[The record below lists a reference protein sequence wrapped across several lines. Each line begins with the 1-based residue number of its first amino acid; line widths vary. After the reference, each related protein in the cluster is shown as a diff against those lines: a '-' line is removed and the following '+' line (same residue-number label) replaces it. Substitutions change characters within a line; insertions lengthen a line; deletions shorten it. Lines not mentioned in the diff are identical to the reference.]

1 MSENEMPGFPEKE
14 RHSLEIY
21 LDNAATTKPCPQAVA
36 AVMQGLTT
44 TWGNPSAVHQL
55 GLDAEKAVKHA
66 RGQVAHALGCS
77 AEQLFFTSG
86 GTEGDNFAV
95 FSVAQ
100 RYHKRG
106 RHIITTAV
114 EHHAVLHPIQALEA
128 QGFEITYLQPQPDGT
143 VSPQDLLS
151 VLRKDTILVS
161 IMMVNNETG
170 AVNDIA
176 RLAKLTHQKSTAVFH
191 TDAVQGF
198 CKVPFRASSLG
209 ADIISV
215 SSHKIQG
222 PKGCGA
228 VYVDKKLHLP
238 PVMYGGGQ
246 EKNMRSGTENVPMIL
261 GFGAACEAASDH
273 LADKLHAMEQ
283 RKEQCLTLLAQKV
296 PQAVILGSHQA
307 PHIISLAIPGVR
319 SQGLIGYLQEQ
330 GVYVSAGSAC
340 SRGHRS
346 HVLEAMHFP
355 PEQIDGSIRV
365 SFCFD
370 TTAEDI
376 EGFVSA
382 LKEAVHGLA

>member
-1 MSENEMPGFPEKE
+1 M
-14 RHSLEIY
+14 EIY
-21 LDNAATTKPCPQAVA
+21 LDNAATTKPCPAAVA
-36 AVMQGLTT
+36 AVMEALTEN
-44 TWGNPSAVHQL
+44 WGNPSAVHQL
-55 GLDAEKAVKHA
+55 GLRAEKAVKQA
-66 RGQVAHALGCS
+66 RQQVAAVLGCS
-77 AEQLFFTSG
+77 PDQLFFTSG

-114 EHHAVLHPIQALEA
+114 EHHAVLRPIQALEA
-128 QGFEITYLQPQPDGT
+128 QGFEVTYLKPEADGT
-143 VSPQDLLS
+143 ISPAALLGA
-151 VLRKDTILVS
+151 LRKDTILVS

-198 CKVPFRASSLG
+198 CKVPFRASTLG
-209 ADIISV
+209 ADIVSV

-261 GFGAACEAASDH
+261 GFGAACQSASEG
-273 LADKLHAMEQ
+273 LPEKLRTMER
-283 RKEQCLTLLAQKV
+283 RKQQCLQLLEEKV

-307 PHIISLAIPGVR
+307 PHVISLAVPGVR
-319 SQGLIGYLQEQ
+319 SQGLIGCLQEK

-346 HVLEAMHFP
+346 HVMEAMGFA
-355 PEQIDGSIRV
+355 PELIDGSIRV
-365 SFCFD
+365 STCFD
-370 TTAEDI
+370 TTPEEI

-382 LKEAVHGLA
+382 LAEAVHALT

>member
-1 MSENEMPGFPEKE
+1 M
-14 RHSLEIY
+14 EIY
-21 LDNAATTKPCPQAVA
+21 LDNAATTKPCPAAVA
-36 AVMQGLTT
+36 AVMEALTEN
-44 TWGNPSAVHQL
+44 WGNPSAVHQL
-55 GLDAEKAVKHA
+55 GLRAEKAVKQA
-66 RGQVAHALGCS
+66 RQQVAAVLGCS
-77 AEQLFFTSG
+77 PDQLFFTSG

-114 EHHAVLHPIQALEA
+114 EHHAVLRPIQALEA
-128 QGFEITYLQPQPDGT
+128 QGFEVTYLKPEADGT
-143 VSPQDLLS
+143 ISPAALLGA
-151 VLRKDTILVS
+151 LRKDTILVS

-198 CKVPFRASSLG
+198 CKVPFRASTLG
-209 ADIISV
+209 ADIVSV

-261 GFGAACEAASDH
+261 GFGAACQAASEG
-273 LADKLHAMEQ
+273 LPEKLRTMER
-283 RKEQCLTLLAQKV
+283 RKQQCLQLLEEKV

-307 PHIISLAIPGVR
+307 PHVISLAVPGVR
-319 SQGLIGYLQEQ
+319 SQGLIGCLQEK
-330 GVYVSAGSAC
+330 GVYVSTGSAC

-346 HVLEAMHFP
+346 HVMEAMGFA
-355 PEQIDGSIRV
+355 PELIDGSIRV
-365 SFCFD
+365 STCFD
-370 TTAEDI
+370 TTPEEI

-382 LKEAVHGLA
+382 LAEAVHALT

>member
-1 MSENEMPGFPEKE
+1 M
-14 RHSLEIY
+14 EIY
-21 LDNAATTKPCPQAVA
+21 LDNAATTKPCPAAVA
-36 AVMQGLTT
+36 AVMEALTEN
-44 TWGNPSAVHQL
+44 WGNPSAVHQL
-55 GLDAEKAVKHA
+55 GLRAEKAVKQA
-66 RGQVAHALGCS
+66 RQQVAAVLGCS
-77 AEQLFFTSG
+77 PDQLFFTSG

-114 EHHAVLHPIQALEA
+114 EHHAVLRPIQALEA
-128 QGFEITYLQPQPDGT
+128 QGFEVTYLKPEADGT
-143 VSPQDLLS
+143 ISPAALLGA
-151 VLRKDTILVS
+151 LRKDTILVS

-198 CKVPFRASSLG
+198 CKVPFRASTLG
-209 ADIISV
+209 ADIVSV

-246 EKNMRSGTENVPMIL
+246 EKNMRSGTESVPMIL
-261 GFGAACEAASDH
+261 GFGAACQTASEG
-273 LADKLHAMEQ
+273 LPEKLRTMER
-283 RKEQCLTLLAQKV
+283 RKQQCLQLLEEKV

-307 PHIISLAIPGVR
+307 PHVISLAVPGVR
-319 SQGLIGYLQEQ
+319 SQGLIGCLQEK

-346 HVLEAMHFP
+346 HVMEAMGFA
-355 PEQIDGSIRV
+355 PELIDGSIRV
-365 SFCFD
+365 STCFD
-370 TTAEDI
+370 TTPEEI

-382 LKEAVHGLA
+382 LAEAVHALT

>member
-1 MSENEMPGFPEKE
+1 M
-14 RHSLEIY
+14 EIY
-21 LDNAATTKPCPQAVA
+21 LDNAATTKPCPAAVA
-36 AVMQGLTT
+36 AVMEALTEN
-44 TWGNPSAVHQL
+44 WGNPSAVHQL
-55 GLDAEKAVKHA
+55 GLRAEKAVKRA
-66 RGQVAHALGCS
+66 RQQVAAVLGCS
-77 AEQLFFTSG
+77 PDQLFFTSG

-114 EHHAVLHPIQALEA
+114 EHHAVLRPIQALEA
-128 QGFEITYLQPQPDGT
+128 QGFEVTYLKPEADGT
-143 VSPQDLLS
+143 ISPAALLGA
-151 VLRKDTILVS
+151 LRKDTILVS

-198 CKVPFRASSLG
+198 CKVPFRASTLG
-209 ADIISV
+209 ADIVSV

-261 GFGAACEAASDH
+261 GFGAACQAASEG
-273 LADKLHAMEQ
+273 LPEKLRTMER
-283 RKEQCLTLLAQKV
+283 RKQQCLQLLEEKV

-307 PHIISLAIPGVR
+307 PHVISLAVPGVR
-319 SQGLIGYLQEQ
+319 SQGLIGCLQEK

-346 HVLEAMHFP
+346 HVMEAMGFA
-355 PEQIDGSIRV
+355 PELIDGSIRV
-365 SFCFD
+365 STCFD
-370 TTAEDI
+370 TTPEEI

-382 LKEAVHGLA
+382 LAEAVHALT

>member
-1 MSENEMPGFPEKE
+1 M
-14 RHSLEIY
+14 EIY
-21 LDNAATTKPCPQAVA
+21 LDNAATTKPCPAAVA
-36 AVMQGLTT
+36 AVMEALTEN
-44 TWGNPSAVHQL
+44 WGNPSAVHQL
-55 GLDAEKAVKHA
+55 GLQAEKAVKQA
-66 RGQVAHALGCS
+66 RQQVAAVLGCS
-77 AEQLFFTSG
+77 PDQLFFTSG

-106 RHIITTAV
+106 RHIVTTAV
-114 EHHAVLHPIQALEA
+114 EHHAVLRPIQALEA
-128 QGFEITYLQPQPDGT
+128 QGFEVTYLKPEADGT
-143 VSPQDLLS
+143 ISPAALLGA
-151 VLRKDTILVS
+151 LRKDTILVS

-198 CKVPFRASSLG
+198 CKVPFRASTLG
-209 ADIISV
+209 ADIVSV

-261 GFGAACEAASDH
+261 GFGAACQAASEG
-273 LADKLHAMEQ
+273 LPEKLRTMER
-283 RKEQCLTLLAQKV
+283 RKQQCLQLLEERV

-307 PHIISLAIPGVR
+307 PHVISLAVPGVR
-319 SQGLIGYLQEQ
+319 SQGLIGCLQEK

-346 HVLEAMHFP
+346 HVMEAMGFA
-355 PEQIDGSIRV
+355 PELIDGSIRV
-365 SFCFD
+365 STCFD
-370 TTAEDI
+370 TTPEEI

-382 LKEAVHGLA
+382 LAEAVHALT

>member
-1 MSENEMPGFPEKE
+1 M
-14 RHSLEIY
+14 EIY
-21 LDNAATTKPCPQAVA
+21 LDNAATTKPCPAAVA
-36 AVMQGLTT
+36 AVMEALTEN
-44 TWGNPSAVHQL
+44 WGNPSAVHQL
-55 GLDAEKAVKHA
+55 GLQAEKAVKQA
-66 RGQVAHALGCS
+66 RQQVAAVLGCS
-77 AEQLFFTSG
+77 PDQLFFTSG

-106 RHIITTAV
+106 RHIVTTAV
-114 EHHAVLHPIQALEA
+114 EHHAVLRPIQALEA
-128 QGFEITYLQPQPDGT
+128 QGFEVTYLKPEADGT
-143 VSPQDLLS
+143 ISPAALLGA
-151 VLRKDTILVS
+151 LRKDTILVS

-198 CKVPFRASSLG
+198 CKVPFRASTLG
-209 ADIISV
+209 ADIVSV

-261 GFGAACEAASDH
+261 GFGAACQAAAEG
-273 LADKLHAMEQ
+273 LPEKLRTMER
-283 RKEQCLTLLAQKV
+283 RKQQCLQLLEERV

-307 PHIISLAIPGVR
+307 PHVISLAVPGVR
-319 SQGLIGYLQEQ
+319 SQGLIGCLQEK

-346 HVLEAMHFP
+346 HVMEAMGFA
-355 PEQIDGSIRV
+355 PELIDGSIRV
-365 SFCFD
+365 STCFD
-370 TTAEDI
+370 TTPEEI

-382 LKEAVHGLA
+382 LAEAVHALT

>member
-1 MSENEMPGFPEKE
+1 MFA
-14 RHSLEIY
+14 Y
-21 LDNAATTKPCPQAVA
+21 LDNSATTKPCPEAVA
-36 AVMQGLTT
+36 AMVEALETG
-44 TWGNPSAVHQL
+44 WGNPSSL
-55 GLDAEKAVKHA
+55 YRFGMDAARRLKAA
-66 RGQVAHALGCS
+66 REQVAKALG
-77 AEQLFFTSG
+77 AESDRVFFTSG
-86 GTEGDNFAV
+86 GTEADNWAV
-95 FSVAQ
+95 ASSLA
-100 RYHKRG
+100 RMGKRG
-106 RHIITTAV
+106 RHVITTAV
-114 EHHAVLHPIQALEA
+114 EHHAILHPIGALEA
-128 QGFEITYLQPQPDGT
+128 QGFEVTYLRPGEDGT
-143 VSPQDLLS
+143 ISPAQLS
-151 VLRKDTILVS
+151 AALRKDTILVS

-176 RLAKLTHQKSTAVFH
+176 RLAKITHQKSTAIFH

-222 PKGCGA
+222 PKGAGA

-273 LADKLHAMEQ
+273 LPDKLRKMEQ
-283 RKEQCLTLLAQKV
+283 RKQQCLDLLAKEV

-307 PHIISLAIPGVR
+307 PHILSLAIPGVR

-346 HVLEAMHFP
+346 HVLEAMGLDP
-355 PEQIDGSIRV
+355 QLIDGSIRV
-365 SFCFD
+365 STCFD
-370 TTAEDI
+370 TSEEDI
-376 EGFVSA
+376 SGFVAA
-382 LKEAVHGLA
+382 LKEAVHGLT

>member
-1 MSENEMPGFPEKE
+1 M
-14 RHSLEIY
+14 EIY
-21 LDNAATTKPCPQAVA
+21 LDNAATTKPCPAAVA
-36 AVMQGLTT
+36 AVMEALTEN
-44 TWGNPSAVHQL
+44 WGNPSAVHQL
-55 GLDAEKAVKHA
+55 GLRAEKAVKQA
-66 RGQVAHALGCS
+66 RQQVAAVLGCS
-77 AEQLFFTSG
+77 PDQLFFTSG

-114 EHHAVLHPIQALEA
+114 EHHAVLRPIQALEA
-128 QGFEITYLQPQPDGT
+128 QGFEVTYLKPEADGT
-143 VSPQDLLS
+143 ISPAALLGA
-151 VLRKDTILVS
+151 LRKDTILVS

-198 CKVPFRASSLG
+198 CKVPFRASTLG
-209 ADIISV
+209 ADIVSV

-246 EKNMRSGTENVPMIL
+246 EKNMRSGTENIPMIL
-261 GFGAACEAASDH
+261 GFGAACQAASEG
-273 LADKLHAMEQ
+273 LPEKLRTMER
-283 RKEQCLTLLAQKV
+283 RKQQCLQLLEEKV
-296 PQAVILGSHQA
+296 PQAVILGGHQA
-307 PHIISLAIPGVR
+307 PHVISLAVPGVR
-319 SQGLIGYLQEQ
+319 SQGLIGCLQEK

-346 HVLEAMHFP
+346 HVMEAMGFA
-355 PEQIDGSIRV
+355 PELIDGSIRV
-365 SFCFD
+365 STCFD
-370 TTAEDI
+370 TTPEEI

-382 LKEAVHGLA
+382 LAEAVHALT

>member
-1 MSENEMPGFPEKE
+1 M
-14 RHSLEIY
+14 EIY
-21 LDNAATTKPCPQAVA
+21 LDNAATTKPCPQAVN
-36 AVMQGLTT
+36 AVMEALTDN
-44 TWGNPSAVHQL
+44 WGNPSAVHQR
-55 GLDAEKAVKHA
+55 GLRAEKAVKHA
-66 RGQVAHALGCS
+66 REQVAHTLGCNP
-77 AEQLFFTSG
+77 EQLFFTSG

-100 RYHKRG
+100 KYHKRG

-114 EHHAVLHPIQALEA
+114 EHHAILHPIGALEA
-128 QGFEITYLQPQPDGT
+128 QGFDVTYLQPGEDGT
-143 VSPQDLLS
+143 ISAAQLS
-151 VLRKDTILVS
+151 AALRKDTILVS

-176 RLAKLTHQKSTAVFH
+176 RLAKITHQKSTAIFH

-209 ADIISV
+209 ADIISI

-222 PKGCGA
+222 PKGAGA

-261 GFGAACEAASDH
+261 GFGAACEAAGEH
-273 LADKLHAMEQ
+273 LPEKLRTMEQ
-283 RKEQCLTLLAQKV
+283 RKQQCLTLLAEEV

-307 PHIISLAIPGVR
+307 PHILSLAIPGVR

-346 HVLEAMHFP
+346 HVLEAMGLDP
-355 PEQIDGSIRV
+355 QLIDGSIRV
-365 SFCFD
+365 STCFD
-370 TTAEDI
+370 TTEADI
-376 EGFVSA
+376 SGFVAA
-382 LKEAVHGLA
+382 LKEAVHGLT

>member
-1 MSENEMPGFPEKE
+1 M
-14 RHSLEIY
+14 EIY
-21 LDNAATTKPCPQAVA
+21 LDNAATTKPCPAAVA
-36 AVMQGLTT
+36 AVMEALTEN
-44 TWGNPSAVHQL
+44 WGNPSAVHQL
-55 GLDAEKAVKHA
+55 GLRAEKAVKQA
-66 RGQVAHALGCS
+66 RQQVAAVLGCS
-77 AEQLFFTSG
+77 PDQLFFTSG

-114 EHHAVLHPIQALEA
+114 EHHAVLRPIQALEA
-128 QGFEITYLQPQPDGT
+128 QGFEVTYLKPEADGT
-143 VSPQDLLS
+143 ISPVALLGA
-151 VLRKDTILVS
+151 LRKDTILVS

-198 CKVPFRASSLG
+198 CKVPFRASTLG
-209 ADIISV
+209 ADIVSV

-261 GFGAACEAASDH
+261 GFGAACQTASEG
-273 LADKLHAMEQ
+273 LPEKLRTMER
-283 RKEQCLTLLAQKV
+283 RKQQCLQLLEEKV

-307 PHIISLAIPGVR
+307 PHVISLAVPGVR
-319 SQGLIGYLQEQ
+319 SQGLIGCLQEK

-346 HVLEAMHFP
+346 HVMEAMGFA
-355 PEQIDGSIRV
+355 PELIDGSIRV
-365 SFCFD
+365 STCFD
-370 TTAEDI
+370 TTPEEI

-382 LKEAVHGLA
+382 LAEAVHALT

>member
-1 MSENEMPGFPEKE
+1 M
-14 RHSLEIY
+14 EIY
-21 LDNAATTKPCPQAVA
+21 LDNAATTKPCPAAVA
-36 AVMQGLTT
+36 AVMEALTEN
-44 TWGNPSAVHQL
+44 WGNPSAVHQL
-55 GLDAEKAVKHA
+55 GLRAEKAVKQA
-66 RGQVAHALGCS
+66 RQQVAAVLGCS
-77 AEQLFFTSG
+77 PDQLFFTSG

-114 EHHAVLHPIQALEA
+114 EHHAVLRPIQALEA
-128 QGFEITYLQPQPDGT
+128 QGFEVTYLKPEADGT
-143 VSPQDLLS
+143 ISPAALLGA
-151 VLRKDTILVS
+151 LRKDTILVS

-198 CKVPFRASSLG
+198 CKVPFRASTLG
-209 ADIISV
+209 ADIVSV

-261 GFGAACEAASDH
+261 GFGAACQTASEG
-273 LADKLHAMEQ
+273 LPEKLRTMER
-283 RKEQCLTLLAQKV
+283 RKQQCLQLLEEKV

-307 PHIISLAIPGVR
+307 PHVISLAVPGVR
-319 SQGLIGYLQEQ
+319 SQGLIGCLQEK

-346 HVLEAMHFP
+346 HVMEAMGFA
-355 PEQIDGSIRV
+355 PELIDGSIRV
-365 SFCFD
+365 STCFD
-370 TTAEDI
+370 TTPEEI

-382 LKEAVHGLA
+382 LAEAVHALT

>member
-1 MSENEMPGFPEKE
+1 M
-14 RHSLEIY
+14 EIY
-21 LDNAATTKPCPQAVA
+21 LDNAATTKPCPAAVA
-36 AVMQGLTT
+36 AVMEALTEN
-44 TWGNPSAVHQL
+44 WGNPSAVHQL
-55 GLDAEKAVKHA
+55 GLQAEKAVKQA
-66 RGQVAHALGCS
+66 RQQVAAVLGCS
-77 AEQLFFTSG
+77 PDQLFFTSG

-114 EHHAVLHPIQALEA
+114 EHHAVLRPIQALEA
-128 QGFEITYLQPQPDGT
+128 QGFEVTYLKPEADGT
-143 VSPQDLLS
+143 VSPAALLS
-151 VLRKDTILVS
+151 ALRKDTILVS

-198 CKVPFRASSLG
+198 CKIPFRASALG

-261 GFGAACEAASDH
+261 GFGAACQAAAEG
-273 LADKLHAMEQ
+273 LPEKLRAMEQ
-283 RKEQCLTLLAQKV
+283 RKQQCLQLLEEKV

-307 PHIISLAIPGVR
+307 PHVISLAVPGVR
-319 SQGLIGYLQEQ
+319 SQGLIGCLQEK

-346 HVLEAMHFP
+346 HVMEAMGFA
-355 PEQIDGSIRV
+355 PELIDGSIRV
-365 SFCFD
+365 STCFD
-370 TTAEDI
+370 TTPEEI

-382 LKEAVHGLA
+382 LAEAVHALT

>member
-1 MSENEMPGFPEKE
+1 M
-14 RHSLEIY
+14 EIY
-21 LDNAATTKPCPQAVA
+21 LDNAATTKPCPAAVA
-36 AVMQGLTT
+36 AVMEALTEN
-44 TWGNPSAVHQL
+44 WGNPSAVHQL
-55 GLDAEKAVKHA
+55 GLRAEKAVKQA
-66 RGQVAHALGCS
+66 RQQVAAVLGCS
-77 AEQLFFTSG
+77 PDQLFFTSG

-114 EHHAVLHPIQALEA
+114 EHHAVLRPIQALEA
-128 QGFEITYLQPQPDGT
+128 QGFEVTYLKPEADGT
-143 VSPQDLLS
+143 ISPAALLGA
-151 VLRKDTILVS
+151 LRKDTILVS

-198 CKVPFRASSLG
+198 CKVPFRASALG
-209 ADIISV
+209 ADIVSV

-261 GFGAACEAASDH
+261 GFGAACQAASEG
-273 LADKLHAMEQ
+273 LPEKLRAMER
-283 RKEQCLTLLAQKV
+283 RKQQCLQLLEEKV

-307 PHIISLAIPGVR
+307 PHVISLAVPGVR
-319 SQGLIGYLQEQ
+319 SQGLIGCLQEK

-346 HVLEAMHFP
+346 HVMEAMGFA
-355 PEQIDGSIRV
+355 PELIDGSIRV
-365 SFCFD
+365 STCFD
-370 TTAEDI
+370 TTPEEI

-382 LKEAVHGLA
+382 LAEAVHALT

>member
-1 MSENEMPGFPEKE
+1 M
-14 RHSLEIY
+14 EIY
-21 LDNAATTKPCPQAVA
+21 LDNAATTKPCPAAVA
-36 AVMQGLTT
+36 AVMEALTEN
-44 TWGNPSAVHQL
+44 WGNPSAVHQL
-55 GLDAEKAVKHA
+55 GLRAEKAVKQA
-66 RGQVAHALGCS
+66 RQQVAAVLGCS
-77 AEQLFFTSG
+77 PDQLFFTSG

-114 EHHAVLHPIQALEA
+114 EHHAVLRPIQALEA
-128 QGFEITYLQPQPDGT
+128 QGFEVTYLKPEADGT
-143 VSPQDLLS
+143 ISPAALLGA
-151 VLRKDTILVS
+151 LRKDTILVS

-198 CKVPFRASSLG
+198 CKVPFRASTLG
-209 ADIISV
+209 ADIVSV

-261 GFGAACEAASDH
+261 GFGAACQAASEG
-273 LADKLHAMEQ
+273 LPEKLRTMER
-283 RKEQCLTLLAQKV
+283 RKQQCLQPLEEKV

-307 PHIISLAIPGVR
+307 PHVISLAVPGVR
-319 SQGLIGYLQEQ
+319 SQGLIGCLQEK

-346 HVLEAMHFP
+346 HVMEAMGFA
-355 PEQIDGSIRV
+355 PELIDGSIRV
-365 SFCFD
+365 STCFD
-370 TTAEDI
+370 TTPEEI
-376 EGFVSA
+376 EGFVLA
-382 LKEAVHGLA
+382 LAEAVHALT

>member
-1 MSENEMPGFPEKE
+1 M
-14 RHSLEIY
+14 EIY
-21 LDNAATTKPCPQAVA
+21 LDNAATTKPCQA
-36 AVMQGLTT
+36 AVQAITEALTEN
-44 TWGNPSAVHQL
+44 WGNPSAVHQL
-55 GLDAEKAVKHA
+55 GLRAEKAVKHA
-66 RGQVAHALGCS
+66 REQVAHTLGCS
-77 AEQLFFTSG
+77 PEQLFFTSG

-100 RYHKRG
+100 KYHKRG

-114 EHHAVLHPIQALEA
+114 EHHAVLRPIQALEA
-128 QGFEITYLQPQPDGT
+128 QGFSVTYLTPGPDGT
-143 VSPQDLLS
+143 ISPADLLS
-151 VLRKDTILVS
+151 ALRKDTILVS

-176 RLAKLTHQKSTAVFH
+176 RLAKLTHQKSTALFH

-209 ADIISV
+209 ADLISV

-222 PKGCGA
+222 PKGAGA

-261 GFGAACEAASDH
+261 GFGAACEAASQN
-273 LADKLHAMEQ
+273 LPEKLRHMEQ
-283 RKEQCLTLLAQKV
+283 RKQECLTLLAQQV
-296 PQAVILGSHQA
+296 PEAVILGSHQA
-307 PHIISLAIPGVR
+307 PHVISLAIPGVR

-346 HVLEAMHFP
+346 HVLEAMGVA
-355 PEQIDGSIRV
+355 PELIDGSIRV
-365 SFCFD
+365 STCFD
-370 TTAEDI
+370 TTPQEI
-376 EGFVSA
+376 QGFVSA
-382 LKEAVHGLA
+382 LKEAVHALR